1 MTREAAVRRQVV
13 AYLKS
18 LAPRVAYRSNPA
30 SPFAVAGDPDI
41 FACLRLPDGRGQL
54 LAIELKAPGG
64 RLSDAQ
70 VRRLAVWA
78 ESGAVVVVAY
88 GRADVETAIEGA
100 LAPE

>member
-30 SPFAVAGDPDI
+30 SPFATAGDPDI
-41 FACLRLPDGRGQL
+41 VACVSGRML
-54 LAIELKAPGG
+54 CIELKAPGG

-78 ESGAVVVVAY
+78 EAGAVVVVAY
-88 GRADVETAIEGA
+88 GRADVETAIEGV